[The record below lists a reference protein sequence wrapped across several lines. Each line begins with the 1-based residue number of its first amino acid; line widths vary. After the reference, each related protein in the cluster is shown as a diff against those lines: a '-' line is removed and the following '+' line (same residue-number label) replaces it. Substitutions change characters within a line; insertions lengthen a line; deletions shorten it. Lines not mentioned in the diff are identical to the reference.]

1 MGRLA
6 NKDWDAEVKGVERT
20 DEIGDMARA
29 VQTFKEQGQE
39 AEQLQ
44 TQIESER
51 KTREAERL
59 EQEALLKDAV
69 GGIVAAANAGDLAQ
83 RIDTSR
89 IEGVMRELGEG
100 VNQLLGT
107 VARALGD
114 LGTMLHKL
122 AEDRKSTRLNSSH

>member
-1 MGRLA
+1 ML
-6 NKDWDAEVKGVERT
+6 VKGV
-20 DEIGDMARA
+20 
-29 VQTFKEQGQE
+29 QTCDVLICFFFEQKTAYE
-39 AEQLQ
+39 VRISDWSSDVCSSDL
-44 TQIESER
+44 IESER

-107 VARALGD
+107 VERALGD

>member
-1 MGRLA
+1 MAVIAAICLIAAVVIGWLYIGRRVIDPIVGTTGTMGRLA

-51 KTREAERL
+51 KNREAERL

-89 IEGVMRELGEG
+89 IE
-100 VNQLLGT
+100 
-107 VARALGD
+107 
-114 LGTMLHKL
+114 
-122 AEDRKSTRLNSSH
+122 DRKSVV

>member
-1 MGRLA
+1 MAVIAAICLISAVVIGWLYIGRRVIDPIVGTTGTMGRLA

-51 KTREAERL
+51 KTREAER
-59 EQEALLKDAV
+59 QIGRA
-69 GGIVAAANAGDLAQ
+69 
-83 RIDTSR
+83 SC
-89 IEGVMRELGEG
+89 RER
-100 VNQLLGT
+100 VCKY
-107 VARALGD
+107 V
-114 LGTMLHKL
+114 
-122 AEDRKSTRLNSSH
+122 

>member
-89 IEGVMRELGEG
+89 IEGVMREPIG
-100 VNQLLGT
+100 
-107 VARALGD
+107 RASCR
-114 LGTMLHKL
+114 
-122 AEDRKSTRLNSSH
+122 DRVCQYV